1 MTTSAIFEKLAL
13 HAPHLSGR
21 HVIPA
26 LPAFIYGTAWKK
38 EATADLVYQAL
49 CNGFTAIDTAAQPKH
64 YREDLVAAGISRA
77 IKDGKINRSEVYI
90 QTKFTSV
97 GGQDL
102 DNMPY
107 DPQSPLGEQV
117 NASVISSLKNFNFA
131 DVVKGDEMTQPY
143 IDTLVLHSP
152 LPTINETMDVW
163 HTLEQ
168 YVPNEIR
175 NLGVSNC
182 NLFTLMDIYERAH
195 IKPSVVQNRFYPNT
209 KFDIGV
215 RQFCREQ
222 NIVYQSF
229 WTLSANPNL
238 VWSSEAGALANQL
251 GISPQS
257 ALYCLVLGLGNVTV
271 LNGTKSDQHMQE
283 DWRAVKIVKNFA
295 QAHPE
300 GWEKAMA
307 GFRKLIG
314 QPKA

>member
-21 HVIPA
+21 YVIPA
-26 LPAFIYGTAWKK
+26 LPAFVYGTAWKK

-49 CNGFTAIDTAAQPKH
+49 CNDFTAIDTAAQPKH

-77 IKDGKINRSEVYI
+77 IKDGKIKRSEVYI

-97 GGQDL
+97 GGQDVE
-102 DNMPY
+102 NMPY
-107 DPQSPLGEQV
+107 DPKSPLPEQV
-117 NASVISSLKNFNFA
+117 NASVMSSLKNFNFA
-131 DVVKGDEMTQPY
+131 DVVQGDDMAEPY

-152 LPTINETMDVW
+152 MSTIQETVEVW
-163 HTLEQ
+163 QTLEQ

-175 NLGVSNC
+175 NLGISNC
-182 NLFTLMDIYERAH
+182 NLFTLMDIYERVR

-222 NIVYQSF
+222 NIIYQSF
-229 WTLSANPNL
+229 WTLSANPKL
-238 VWSSEAGALANQL
+238 VWSNEAGALANQL

-257 ALYCLVLGLGNVTV
+257 ALYCLVLGLGSVTV
-271 LNGTKSDQHMQE
+271 LNGTKSAQHMQE
-283 DWRAVKIVKNFA
+283 DWRAVKVVKDYA
-295 QAHPE
+295 QSHPE
-300 GWEKAMA
+300 QWDKTMTR
-307 GFRKLIG
+307 FRQLIG
-314 QPKA
+314 QPKP